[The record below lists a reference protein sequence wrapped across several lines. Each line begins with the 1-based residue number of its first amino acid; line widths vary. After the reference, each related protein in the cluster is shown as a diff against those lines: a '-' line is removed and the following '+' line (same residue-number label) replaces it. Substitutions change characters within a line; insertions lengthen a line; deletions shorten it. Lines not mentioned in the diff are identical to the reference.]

1 MTQIWLGLFSGIAFG
16 FVIQRIGATDAHRMA
31 RSHLML
37 DADIPRFMVLAVALS
52 AVGLFGLQAVG
63 VGRTLPLPTS
73 IVATGLAAVIF
84 GIGWGLAGYCPGTT
98 WAAVGEGRMDAVFA
112 LIGGLAG
119 AALFAQLHETL
130 IPILYDP
137 TNVGQITLTDLFGN
151 YAVAAAVL
159 AVGFGFCTWIIGKLW
174 ASNERVV
181 AFERGPDPGGASG
194 QKSGKKTA
202 KGGGSSK
209 SSKKSKKSGS
219 KGQKASSGDHSD
231 PKDHGDDPD
240 DDHGDGHD
248 GDHQDHHAHMV
259 ADFRRRFWISLVL
272 TVPILALA
280 PLIQKTLGIEQ
291 MMAFPGDS
299 YVQFAFA
306 TVVFFYGGWPFLKG
320 LFDELKKAEP
330 GMMTLIGLA
339 IIVAY
344 VYSSAVVFGLPG
356 KVFFWELAT
365 LIVIML
371 LGHWIEM
378 RSVMGASGALK
389 ELVKLLPSEAHRLTE
404 SGDTEDVPVS
414 ELSEGDKV
422 RVKPGEKIPVDGEIV
437 DGRTSV
443 DESMVTG
450 ESTPVEKSEGEEVIG
465 GSVNGESTIT
475 VTVQKTGDDTY
486 LSQVV
491 EMVEEAQASK
501 SKAQNLADRA
511 AFWLTLIAI
520 SAGVIT
526 LAAWLFMGRE
536 FVFSLERMVTVMVI
550 TCPHALGLA
559 VPLVV
564 AVSTS
569 LAAGQGLL
577 IRNRTAFE
585 RARSLEAIVF
595 DKTGTLTE
603 GRFGVDAVIRLG
615 DESEDEILKLAA
627 SLESYSEHPIA
638 RGIVEKAGEK
648 EIDYPDPENFK
659 AISGKGAQAT
669 VDGKNVKAVSP
680 GYLKENDISVD
691 NDDIRKA
698 RDAGKTVVYVLVG
711 EKPIGAVALS
721 DVVRKESRDA
731 VSRLKEMGVQVMML
745 TGDAE
750 AVAQSVADEL
760 GLDDYFAEVLP
771 DEKADTIK
779 EVKGRGLTVAMV
791 GDGIN
796 DAPALAEADIGVAIG
811 AGTDVAIE
819 TADIVLVRS
828 DPRDVLAI
836 VELSRATYRKMI
848 QNLWWAAGYNIVAI
862 PLAAGVLY
870 PIWHYLLPPAVGA
883 VVMSLSTVIVAVNAK
898 LLGRVEDDLSGGNAV
913 QNETTS
919 GDGENA
925 DSDNEQPFKQKE
937 AA

>member
-37 DADIPRFMVLAVALS
+37 DPDIPRFMVLAVALS

-112 LIGGLAG
+112 LLGGLAG
-119 AALFAQLHETL
+119 TALFAQLHETL
-130 IPILYDP
+130 IPVLYDP
-137 TNVGQITLTDLFGN
+137 TNVGQITLTDLFDK

-159 AVGFGFCTWIIGKLW
+159 AVGFGFCTWVIGKLW
-174 ASNERVV
+174 ASNERVM

-194 QKSGKKTA
+194 QKGGKKTA
-202 KGGGSSK
+202 KSGSSSK
-209 SSKKSKKSGS
+209 SSKKSGS
-219 KGQKASSGDHSD
+219 RRQKAFHGGHSD
-231 PKDHGDDPD
+231 HEDHGDDPD
-240 DDHGDGHD
+240 EGHGDGHD

-280 PLIQKTLGIEQ
+280 PLIQKTIGIEK
-291 MMAFPGDS
+291 MIAFPGDS

-306 TVVFFYGGWPFLKG
+306 TAVFFYGGWPFLRG
-320 LFDELKKAEP
+320 LFDELKKGEP
-330 GMMTLIGLA
+330 GMMTLIGVA
-339 IIVAY
+339 ILVAY

-378 RSVMGASGALK
+378 RSVMGASGALEK
-389 ELVKLLPSEAHRLTE
+389 LVKLLSSEAHRLTD

-414 ELSEGDKV
+414 KLSEGDKV
-422 RVKPGEKIPVDGEIV
+422 LVKPGEKIPVDGEIV
-437 DGRTSV
+437 EGRTSV

-450 ESTPVEKSEGEEVIG
+450 ESTPVEKSKGEEVIG

-501 SKAQNLADRA
+501 SRAQNLADRA
-511 AFWLTLIAI
+511 AFWLTIIAV
-520 SAGVIT
+520 SAGVLT
-526 LAAWLFMGRE
+526 LAAWLSIGRE

-585 RARSLEAIVF
+585 RARALEAVVF
-595 DKTGTLTE
+595 DKTGTLTR

-615 DESEDEILKLAA
+615 DESEDDILRLAA
-627 SLESYSEHPIA
+627 SLESHSEHPIA
-638 RGIVEKAGEK
+638 QGIVEKADEK
-648 EIDYPDPENFK
+648 EIDYPDPEDFE
-659 AISGKGAQAT
+659 AISGKGAQAK
-669 VDGKNVKAVSP
+669 VDRKSVKAVSP
-680 GYLKENDISVD
+680 GYLKENDISAD

-698 RDAGKTVVYVLVG
+698 RDEGKTVVYVLVD
-711 EKPIGAVALS
+711 ENPIGAVALS
-721 DVVRKESRDA
+721 DMVRKESREA
-731 VSRLKEMGVQVMML
+731 VARLKEMGVQVMML

-750 AVAQSVADEL
+750 AVAKSVAEEL

-771 DEKADTIK
+771 DEKADTIR

-836 VELSRATYRKMI
+836 VELARATYRKMI
-848 QNLWWAAGYNIVAI
+848 QNLWWAAGYNIIAV
-862 PLAAGVLY
+862 PLAAGILY
-870 PIWHYLLPPAVGA
+870 PIWQYLLPPAIGA

-898 LLGRVEDDLSGGNAV
+898 LLGRVEDDLSGGGSSEDKDANTEEESASS
-913 QNETTS
+913 NE
-919 GDGENA
+919 
-925 DSDNEQPFKQKE
+925 EQTDQEKE